1 MNKIN
6 QLIKNYLDWS
16 NDSKKFVKIFQ
27 IIFYYIPAVLV
38 PVGALAVCFGPESFA
53 YLGGMTKFFVIIWVL
68 VFGYISF
75 KILCS
80 RAKDLLTEVDAN
92 KYFVIPALAHYLRT
106 YGEVF
111 GAVCF
116 TIPIFLIG
124 AQIDAI
130 FGYGFD
136 PYMFYNVPIMNSLGS
151 FPIIGIL
158 IFPLYGY
165 FILLFAKLM
174 SESLTAIVDIAN
186 NTSK

>member
-1 MNKIN
+1 MKKIN

-16 NDSKKFVKIFQ
+16 NDPKKFIKIFQ
-27 IIFYYIPAVLV
+27 IIFYYIPAVLI
-38 PVGALAVCFGPESFA
+38 PTGTLAACFGSELFE
-53 YLGGMTKFFVIIWVL
+53 YMGDIVKVFIIIWAL
-68 VFGYISF
+68 VFGYFSF
-75 KILCS
+75 KILWS
-80 RAKDLLTEVDAN
+80 RAKDLLTEVETN

-124 AQIDAI
+124 LQIDAI
-130 FGYGFD
+130 TIGQYDFVGYD
-136 PYMFYNVPIMNSLGS
+136 IPLIRSLGY
-151 FPIIGIL
+151 FPIIGIF

-165 FILLFAKLM
+165 FILLSFKLI
-174 SESLTAIVDIAN
+174 SESLTALVDIAN

>member
-1 MNKIN
+1 MKKIN
-6 QLIKNYLDWS
+6 QFIKNYLDWS
-16 NDSKKFVKIFQ
+16 NDSKKFIKLFQ
-27 IIFYYIPAVLV
+27 IIFYYIPAVLM
-38 PVGALAVCFGPESFA
+38 PIGALAICFGSGALEYMGGIVKVFA
-53 YLGGMTKFFVIIWVL
+53 IIWAL

-80 RAKDLLTEVDAN
+80 RAKDLLTEVDTN

-124 AQIDAI
+124 AQIAAI
-130 FGYGFD
+130 GDGFD
-136 PYMFYNVPIMNSLGS
+136 PYMFYDVPIMNSLGS
-151 FPIIGIL
+151 IPIIGIF

-165 FILLFAKLM
+165 FILLFTKLI
-174 SESLTAIVDIAN
+174 SESLTALVDIAN

>member
-16 NDSKKFVKIFQ
+16 NDSKRFIKLFQ
-27 IIFYYIPAVLV
+27 IIFYYLPAVLT
-38 PVGALAVCFGPESFA
+38 PIGALAACFGSGA
-53 YLGGMTKFFVIIWVL
+53 LTYAGGIMKVFVIIWAL

-75 KILCS
+75 IILWS
-80 RAKDLLTEVDAN
+80 RAKDLLTELDTN

-111 GAVCF
+111 GAACF
-116 TIPIFLIG
+116 TFPIVSIG
-124 AQIDAI
+124 AQIAAI
-130 FGYGFD
+130 GDGD
-136 PYMFYNVPIMNSLGS
+136 PYIFYDVPVLNSLGS
-151 FPIIGIL
+151 LPIIGIL

-165 FILLFAKLM
+165 FILLFTRLI